1 MTVAARPHRVSVLS
15 ESHRLAAVLSPIRRQ
30 LLQSLDTPDSAS
42 GIARRLGIP
51 RQKVNYHLRELERA
65 GFVEIDEQ
73 RQRRGCVER
82 LVRLTAR
89 AFVVSPDFLEGLAGD
104 PDRIH
109 DTFSSS
115 YLVSAA
121 SRMVRD
127 VALLRDR
134 ASNVDQKLATMTMET
149 EVSLESPAAFKAFS
163 EELAAQ
169 LASLTI
175 KYNNPRAKS
184 SRAFRIVLA
193 SHPKVTRTSE
203 QADREAS
210 DHQART
216 RATQTTTLK
225 PRKEQK

>member
-1 MTVAARPHRVSVLS
+1 MTTSETPHRVSVLS

-30 LLQSLDTPDSAS
+30 VLQSLDTPDSAT
-42 GIARRLGIP
+42 GIARRLGLA

-65 GFVEIDEQ
+65 GFVEMDEQ

-104 PDRIH
+104 PDRIQ

-127 VALLRDR
+127 VAVLRDR
-134 ASNVDQKLATMTMET
+134 AGKVDQKLATMTLET
-149 EVSLESPAAFKAFS
+149 EASFESPAAFKAFS

-169 LASLTI
+169 LARLTTE
-175 KYNNPRAKS
+175 YNNPRSRS
-184 SRAFRIVLA
+184 SRKFRIVIA
-193 SHPKVTRTSE
+193 SHPKITKTTE
-203 QADREAS
+203 QADNEAGTHR
-210 DHQART
+210 DKNNK
-216 RATQTTTLK
+216 TQTTRK
-225 PRKEQK
+225 ARKENQ

>member
-1 MTVAARPHRVSVLS
+1 MSVLS

-89 AFVVSPDFLEGLAGD
+89 AFVVSPEFLEGLAGD
-104 PDRIH
+104 PDRIQ

-121 SRMVRD
+121 SRIVRD
-127 VALLRDR
+127 VALLRER
-134 ASNVDQKLATMTMET
+134 AGKVDQKLATMTLET
-149 EVSLESPAAFKAFS
+149 EVSFESPAAFKAFS

-169 LASLTI
+169 LARLTTR
-175 KYNNPRAKS
+175 YNNPRANS
-184 SRAFRIVLA
+184 SRTFRIVLA
-193 SHPKVTRTSE
+193 SHPKIAKTSE
-203 QADREAS
+203 QADHEAT
-210 DHQART
+210 DHQAKKRKS
-216 RATQTTTLK
+216 QTTRRR
-225 PRKEQK
+225 RKEKH